1 MPDPGPADV
10 HVVLWN
16 DSDAVDPDDADRM
29 APASPRHATGRP
41 TRWQRTI
48 TTGQE
53 ALLSASEVIAGQVD
67 LVAERMTAALE
78 QRDRDRLAARAQAQ
92 LPDPLWQV
100 SEVEVSFGVQL
111 TGEVALAVF
120 SGSGES
126 SAQITLTFARSDHRS
141 S

>member
-1 MPDPGPADV
+1 
-10 HVVLWN
+10 
-16 DSDAVDPDDADRM
+16 
-29 APASPRHATGRP
+29 
-41 TRWQRTI
+41 
-48 TTGQE
+48 
-53 ALLSASEVIAGQVD
+53 
-67 LVAERMTAALE
+67 MTAALE

>member
-1 MPDPGPADV
+1 MPDAGPTQV
-10 HVVLWN
+10 HVVRWS
-16 DSDAVDPDDADRM
+16 DSDAVEPDAVDRM
-29 APASPRHATGRP
+29 APAAPRHATGRP
-41 TRWQRTI
+41 SRWQRTI

-53 ALLSASEVIAGQVD
+53 ALLSSSEIIASQVD
-67 LVAERMTAALE
+67 LVAERMMAALE
-78 QRDRDRLAARAQAQ
+78 QRDRERLASRAQAQ

-126 SAQITLTFARSDHRS
+126 SAEITLTFSRNDRS